1 MHVAPCDL
9 LLVKPD
15 SFGLPDAA
23 ADGVAQHPPH
33 APPAKEVPMKTLRS
47 IVVGLDFSDC
57 SRVALGHAQQP
68 WRHGRARRCTPCTS
82 SRPAWTI
89 RATNRG
95 HGDAAGDSPSTGRKK
110 ARSRWEAF
118 SIATPGA
125 SGLPLEVCFGSRLA
139 GIRRQ
144 PAAHAADLLSAGRVS
159 GNRPNTGMGT
169 VASGCIRGVPT
180 DVLVVRDNYR
190 EPFQTIAVGIDFL
203 RRTASLPLESAA
215 FVAHHERAR
224 LHAVHVAAGNVET
237 YAGLRGEL
245 ALQLQE
251 FVSKATDRYP
261 GLDVRCRLRVPV
273 FRLPIRHPGVCRWS
287 MQT

>member
-1 MHVAPCDL
+1 
-9 LLVKPD
+9 
-15 SFGLPDAA
+15 
-23 ADGVAQHPPH
+23 
-33 APPAKEVPMKTLRS
+33 MKTLRS

-57 SRVALGHAQQP
+57 SRVALGHARRMASWSSAALHPVHVVETGMDDSGDESRLTAMQQE
-68 WRHGRARRCTPCTS
+68 
-82 SRPAWTI
+82 I
-89 RATNRG
+89 RAG
-95 HGDAAGDSPSTGRKK
+95 LAAE

-144 PAAHAADLLSAGRVS
+144 LALHAADLLVLGAFGAT
-159 GNRPNTGMGT
+159 RPNTGMGT

-190 EPFQTIAVGIDFL
+190 EPFQTIAVGIDFS
-203 RRTASLPLESAA
+203 ANCQPALESAA

-261 GLDVRCRLRVPV
+261 GLDVRCHVYPYSGYRSGILEFAALVNADLIAVGTKGRSNLRDVV
-273 FRLPIRHPGVCRWS
+273 LGSTAEKVLRDGVVAVWAAKPA
-287 MQT
+287 QA